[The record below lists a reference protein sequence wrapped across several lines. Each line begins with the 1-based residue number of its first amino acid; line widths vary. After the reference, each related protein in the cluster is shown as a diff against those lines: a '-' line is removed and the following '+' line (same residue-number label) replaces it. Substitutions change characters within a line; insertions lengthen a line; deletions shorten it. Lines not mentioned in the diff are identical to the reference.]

1 VRRYLLPAAVVL
13 TLLGLWEVLAQTGWL
28 ADLLGI
34 NEAASDLLVPPP
46 TQVAEAL
53 WEDRELLAENGWAT
67 LLELLAGVGLSLIL
81 GAGFAVAMHLSE
93 TLRRAFYPLLIAS
106 QTIPIVAIAP
116 VLYIW
121 LDFGVGPTL
130 AVIVLICFFPVTV
143 NTLDGLRSVDI
154 DAIRM
159 MRTLDAGRAAI
170 LRRLELP
177 AALPRFFSGAK
188 VAVAVAA
195 IGAVFGEYVSANEGL
210 GVVIKEAQAQLL
222 TARVFAAIV
231 VLSAFALALF
241 GLLTTLERRYAWW
254 GEKGIS

>member
-1 VRRYLLPAAVVL
+1 MRRIVLPAALILALFGVWE
-13 TLLGLWEVLAQTGWL
+13 LLARTGAL

-34 NEAASDLLVPPP
+34 NETASDLIVPAP
-46 TQVAEAL
+46 TQVIEAL
-53 WEDRELLAENGWAT
+53 WEDRDLLADNGLAT
-67 LLELLAGVGLSLIL
+67 LKVLLAGVGLSLLL

-93 TLRRAFYPLLIAS
+93 TLRRAFYPLLVVS

-143 NTLDGLRSVDI
+143 NALDGLRSVDV
-154 DAIRM
+154 DAVRM
-159 MRTLDAGRAAI
+159 MRTLDAGRTAI

-177 AALPRFFSGAK
+177 AALPQFFSGAK
-188 VAVAVAA
+188 VAVAVSA

-222 TARVFAAIV
+222 TARVFAAIA

-241 GLLTTLERRYAWW
+241 GVLSVLERRYAWW
-254 GEKGIS
+254 GTRGI

>member
-1 VRRYLLPAAVVL
+1 MRRVILPAAL
-13 TLLGLWEVLAQTGWL
+13 ILALFGTWELLARTGAL

-34 NEAASDLLVPPP
+34 NEAASDLIVPAP
-46 TQVAEAL
+46 TQVIEAL
-53 WEDRELLAENGWAT
+53 WEDRDLLADNGWAT
-67 LLELLAGVGLSLIL
+67 LKVLLAGVGLSLLL

-93 TLRRAFYPLLIAS
+93 TLRRAFYPLLVVS

-143 NTLDGLRSVDI
+143 NALDGLRSVDE
-154 DAIRM
+154 DAVRM
-159 MRTLDAGRAAI
+159 MRTLDAGRTAI
-170 LRRLELP
+170 LRRLEVP
-177 AALPRFFSGAK
+177 AALPQFFSGAK
-188 VAVAVAA
+188 VAVAVSA

-222 TARVFAAIV
+222 TARVFAAIA

-241 GLLTTLERRYAWW
+241 GLVSLLERRYAWW
-254 GEKGIS
+254 GTGI